1 MGLTQLAG
9 SIPPRQDP
17 AAATVVFLDKP
28 LKFARPRVGDMQ
40 PSSDQLQAISR
51 NFPGLRPDQLY
62 MVHLLG
68 VGYVPKPDEGAVK
81 AWQVLAEIAATND
94 LLFTDLCKLWESAF
108 PEFSNWTQA
117 RLTAKN
123 DSGAQEDS
131 GTELP
136 TLPPDSGNSPE
147 NSEA

>member
-1 MGLTQLAG
+1 MGLKKAAG
-9 SIPPRQDP
+9 GITPRQDP
-17 AAATVVFLDKP
+17 AAATVVFEGEP

-40 PSSDQLQAISR
+40 PSSDQLQVITR
-51 NFPGLRPDQLY
+51 NFPGLRPDQIY
-62 MVHLLG
+62 MIHLLG
-68 VGYVPKPDEGAVK
+68 VGYIPEAGEGAVK
-81 AWQVLAEIAATND
+81 AWEGFAQIAAAND
-94 LLFTDLCKLWESAF
+94 LLFTDLCKLWENAF

-123 DSGAQEDS
+123 DSGAQVDS